1 MDTSSANPIESGRQ
15 AISMKSM
22 ATYISEVDKHH
33 EELTERVK
41 KVRREEL

>member
-1 MDTSSANPIESGRQ
+1 MDSSSANPIEPGRQ
-15 AISMKSM
+15 TISMKSI
-22 ATYISEVDKHH
+22 ATYIMEVDKHH